1 VIKIRQRTDNRQ
13 MRTLTALVLLAA
25 IALGGC
31 ASSSPASRD
40 DGIARSSGVT
50 VFGTIDAGVSRTDT
64 KR

>member
-1 VIKIRQRTDNRQ
+1 VIRIRQRTDNRQ

-31 ASSSPASRD
+31 ASSPPTARD

>member
-1 VIKIRQRTDNRQ
+1 MKTV
-13 MRTLTALVLLAA
+13 TALSLLAA

-31 ASSSPASRD
+31 ASSSPASGD

-50 VFGTIDAGVSRTDT
+50 VFGTIDAGVGRTDT

>member
-1 VIKIRQRTDNRQ
+1 

-31 ASSSPASRD
+31 ASSPPTARD